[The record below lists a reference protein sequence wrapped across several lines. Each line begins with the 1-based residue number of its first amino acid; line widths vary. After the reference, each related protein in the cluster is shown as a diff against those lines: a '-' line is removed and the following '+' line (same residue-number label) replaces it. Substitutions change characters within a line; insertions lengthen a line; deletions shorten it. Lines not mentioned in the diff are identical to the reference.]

1 MSENWFYW
9 QWFYRYQ
16 FILYVELINEKK
28 EVGMKILKM
37 RVKEMIMGQRENL
50 SQDISIWSD

>member
-9 QWFYRYQ
+9 WWFYRYQ

-28 EVGMKILKM
+28 KVGMKILKM